1 MNTSVHPTRS
11 STTEAA
17 FQMAAHCIKKLALQ
31 TTTGYACWYFCNES
45 SRYFNTLL
53 IQTVA
58 KEMTSQSKRNTPYW
72 KLGHQIKP
80 VKAFITA
87 NEGEGEPEK
96 AQHREKKDPKARK
109 TIGSVGRK
117 IHHRIIHVIDEN
129 GENLGNLHRAD
140 VIRIMDE
147 RGVKAV
153 PLREN
158 ADPPVYKLMTGKQIH
173 DEQMKLREKR
183 KNEPKTGPCQIKE
196 QTFSADIA
204 KHDLQTKIKQIQQ
217 WIDKKHH
224 VRITVRKGAAMDKA
238 DKMEILLDQIV
249 QSMPD
254 KATYVFR
261 PKVIKEGKAA
271 MCILRHLS
279 DKEMNAHKKDHG
291 QQSDVPNF
299 AATQIEGLP
308 LGNTKEK
315 KIQVKSDGQGDYIS
329 DVKS

>member
-1 MNTSVHPTRS
+1 
-11 STTEAA
+11 
-17 FQMAAHCIKKLALQ
+17 MAAHCIKKLALQ
-31 TTTGYACWYFCNES
+31 TTTGYASWYVCNES

-53 IQTVA
+53 IQTMA
-58 KEMTSQSKRNTPYW
+58 KEMTSQSRRNTPYW

-80 VKAFITA
+80 VKAFITV

-96 AQHREKKDPKARK
+96 AQRREKKDPKARK
-109 TIGSVGRK
+109 TIGSIGRK

-140 VIRIMDE
+140 VIQIMDE

-183 KNEPKTGPCQIKE
+183 KNEPNTGPCQIKE

-238 DKMEILLDQIV
+238 DKMV
-249 QSMPD
+249 
-254 KATYVFR
+254 R
-261 PKVIKEGKAA
+261 PY
-271 MCILRHLS
+271 
-279 DKEMNAHKKDHG
+279 KD
-291 QQSDVPNF
+291 
-299 AATQIEGLP
+299 
-308 LGNTKEK
+308 
-315 KIQVKSDGQGDYIS
+315 
-329 DVKS
+329 